1 MFFSSTV
8 IPVSSQLVLPQKL
21 QNDEVEEDKNG
32 GTHRRKGR
40 AKKLAKFWL
49 GNLKGR
55 NHLKEVG
62 PARRILL
69 K

>member
-1 MFFSSTV
+1 
-8 IPVSSQLVLPQKL
+8 
-21 QNDEVEEDKNG
+21 
-32 GTHRRKGR
+32 
-40 AKKLAKFWL
+40 L

-69 K
+69 KWILKNGELRK